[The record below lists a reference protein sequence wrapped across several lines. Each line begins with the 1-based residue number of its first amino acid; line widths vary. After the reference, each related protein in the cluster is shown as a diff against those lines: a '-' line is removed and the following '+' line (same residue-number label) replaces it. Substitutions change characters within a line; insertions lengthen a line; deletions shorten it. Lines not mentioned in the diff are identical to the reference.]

1 MPANRNLHR
10 NFFPLHPSGK
20 ANYFPPRRIAG
31 GVSSKTANVLSLNQ
45 AMPEQHKGSSLPLM
59 LAVLGVALLIATAIA
74 YGIIGKFF
82 HH

>member
-1 MPANRNLHR
+1 MPANRNRDR
-10 NFFPLHPSGK
+10 NFFPLHPGGE
-20 ANYFPPRRIAG
+20 ANYFAPRRIERCCNNLG
-31 GVSSKTANVLSLNQ
+31 KCLKLDQ

>member
-1 MPANRNLHR
+1 
-10 NFFPLHPSGK
+10 
-20 ANYFPPRRIAG
+20 
-31 GVSSKTANVLSLNQ
+31 
-45 AMPEQHKGSSLPLM
+45 MPEQQKGFSLPLM